1 DFVPAKRQT
10 YTQESLLSQ
19 YVVLY
24 QEAYNGLYSSR
35 APYAITGW
43 PLFLVHNQDISFQLY
58 LVRLNTI
65 LMNVGIIFFAFLIT
79 QTIFPKDDFLVL
91 GVPIL
96 ILFNPQHTHLL
107 SAVNNG
113 NLAELLTVITLY
125 FVIKGVIKGF
135 TPIDGVVIVFF
146 SLLAMWTKA
155 TAYFLLFVI
164 GTIAL
169 FYLWQFRR
177 NWRWLIPAGLIL
189 LGVSYVFLPARI
201 QVLMS
206 QAWILLTSRDIYLDP
221 IVPVVQFRSFWAMP
235 GWLTLQLH
243 PIWYQIL
250 AVSCILAVVGLIVLL
265 VTRRQL
271 LFSKQF
277 QPQIQAL
284 IILAV
289 AAVVSV
295 GILLGWSAMANT
307 IAYRQGRSI
316 YPVIVPLSLFLMLG
330 WRQLIPATWRNFGL
344 LAITAA
350 LFLFDTM
357 VLFHYII

>member
-1 DFVPAKRQT
+1 
-10 YTQESLLSQ
+10 
-19 YVVLY
+19 
-24 QEAYNGLYSSR
+24 
-35 APYAITGW
+35 
-43 PLFLVHNQDISFQLY
+43 
-58 LVRLNTI
+58 
-65 LMNVGIIFFAFLIT
+65 
-79 QTIFPKDDFLVL
+79 
-91 GVPIL
+91 
-96 ILFNPQHTHLL
+96 
-107 SAVNNG
+107 
-113 NLAELLTVITLY
+113 
-125 FVIKGVIKGF
+125 
-135 TPIDGVVIVFF
+135 
-146 SLLAMWTKA
+146 
-155 TAYFLLFVI
+155 
-164 GTIAL
+164 
-169 FYLWQFRR
+169 
-177 NWRWLIPAGLIL
+177 
-189 LGVSYVFLPARI
+189 
-201 QVLMS
+201 
-206 QAWILLTSRDIYLDP
+206 
-221 IVPVVQFRSFWAMP
+221 MP

-330 WRQLIPATWRNFGL
+330 WRQLIPLNWRKPGL

-350 LFLFDTM
+350 LFLFDSI
-357 VLFHYII
+357 VLFYYIIPFFYSRY